1 MIIYIKQ
8 TKKPKLIYKTLSIF
22 KTDTIEDKTII
33 YLPINNKT
41 RKKKT
46 EKVMEKLSQFF
57 YEKAIKNVVLEQELE
72 QNETIKNVLYSN
84 NINILDGTRLSKFLV
99 FNVIEKVFEYKQK
112 NIQAGEVT
120 LLVNENNEV
129 NIQTIIKLAQ
139 SVKRLNIVTNNTKKF
154 NKIAEYIYE
163 ELGMIIKNTNNVN
176 FNLASSDII
185 INLDFPQEGINRI
198 KLPNQATLINIP
210 KNIKIKSKKFSGINI
225 KDWKIKVPEEYE
237 MPRFTSTHIYEAS
250 IYNKTSKQI
259 FEQIEQDQIEIEE
272 LIGVNGKIN
281 TKEFA

>member
-1 MIIYIKQ
+1 
-8 TKKPKLIYKTLSIF
+8 
-22 KTDTIEDKTII
+22 
-33 YLPINNKT
+33 
-41 RKKKT
+41 
-46 EKVMEKLSQFF
+46 MEKLSQFF

-237 MPRFTSTHIYEAS
+237 MPGFTSTHIYEAS

>member
-210 KNIKIKSKKFSGINI
+210 KYIKIKSKKFSGINI

>member
-210 KNIKIKSKKFSGINI
+210 KNIKIKS
-225 KDWKIKVPEEYE
+225 
-237 MPRFTSTHIYEAS
+237 
-250 IYNKTSKQI
+250 NKPPLT
-259 FEQIEQDQIEIEE
+259 FP
-272 LIGVNGKIN
+272 
-281 TKEFA
+281 